1 MPKAPKRPR
10 SRKRTDKSSKQPETA
25 PPLEQAAPHAIAA
38 GTIAPLSSLIAE
50 LLGALQPPSR
60 GETKPLPAGT
70 LGTEIPIALQALQS
84 LITVAASQDNP
95 GHLLWV
101 RDTNELLVFTSRV
114 TVRLDD
120 GLVLITVPVSCDQA
134 AEAVIEVPF
143 AVGSKEVPAGLVFAT
158 EERPRGPEVIV
169 DVWGEALIAFAWRLM
184 LTVATRIAAQ
194 SGVDE
199 DGAGLVPIALAATRE
214 SLALMPMA
222 RHTFDRVRQ

>member
-1 MPKAPKRPR
+1 MPKAPRRPR
-10 SRKRTDKSSKQPETA
+10 SRKGTGKSSKQPDTA
-25 PPLEQAAPHAIAA
+25 PPVERAAPHAIAV
-38 GTIAPLSSLIAE
+38 GTVAPLSSLIAE
-50 LLGALQPPSR
+50 LLGALRPPSR
-60 GETKPLPAGT
+60 AETKPLPAGT
-70 LGTEIPIALQALQS
+70 VGTEIPIALQALQS
-84 LITVAASQDNP
+84 LITAAASQDNP

-134 AEAVIEVPF
+134 AEAMIEVPF
-143 AVGSKEVPAGLVFAT
+143 AVGSKDLPAGLVFAT

-169 DVWGEALIAFAWRLM
+169 DAWSEALIAFAWRLM
-184 LTVATRIAAQ
+184 LTVAIRIAAQ

-199 DGAGLVPIALAATRE
+199 DGAGLVPIALTAARE
-214 SLALMPMA
+214 SLSLTPMA